1 MSKRIVIVGAGAVG
15 GYFGAYL
22 TKAGHDVT
30 LVDPWPENV
39 EAIRTTGMKLS
50 GVTPEES
57 MTLKVNAIH
66 LTDVQNLIKQKPID
80 IAVIA
85 MKSYD
90 TVWATMLIKP
100 YLAADAYVV
109 SLQNCINEERVASV
123 VGWGRTIGCI
133 ASDFSSELIGPGEI
147 RRYYPRGDKNNF
159 VYRAGELHG
168 RVTKRLEEFVEIA
181 SAADTATATSN
192 LWGERWS
199 KLCVNGMRNGL
210 SAASGLSGA
219 DMART
224 DHIRRFMIRLG
235 GQAVRV
241 GQANGYSF
249 DKVYRMK
256 ADTMARAAEG
266 DKAAMEECEDVLLQR
281 VNSGMQSE
289 GQRPSM
295 GQDMIK
301 GRRTE
306 IDFINGV
313 IVEQGEP
320 LGLPIDTHKHM
331 VRLVTAVERGELTP
345 SPDHFEGL

>member
-1 MSKRIVIVGAGAVG
+1 MNKRIVIVGAGAVG

-57 MTLKVNAIH
+57 MTVKMNAIH
-66 LTDVQNLIKQKPID
+66 LTDVQNFVKQKPID
-80 IAVIA
+80 IAIIS

-90 TVWATMLIKP
+90 TEWATMMIKP

-109 SLQNCINEERVASV
+109 SLQNCINEERIASV
-123 VGWGRTIGCI
+123 VGWGRTVGCI
-133 ASDFSSELIGPGEI
+133 AADFASELVGPGEI
-147 RRYYPRGDKNNF
+147 RRHYPRGDKDHF
-159 VYRAGELHG
+159 IYRAGELHG
-168 RVTKRLEEFVEIA
+168 RVTKRLEEFVEL
-181 SAADTATATSN
+181 AALADSATATTN

-210 SAASGLSGA
+210 SAASGLSGGE
-219 DMART
+219 MARV
-224 DHIRRFMIRLG
+224 DHIRRYMIRLG

-241 GQANGYSF
+241 GQALGFEF
-249 DKVYRMK
+249 DSIYRMNAETVAK
-256 ADTMARAAEG
+256 AAEG
-266 DKAAMEECEDVLLQR
+266 DAAAMEDCERRLLER
-281 VNSGMQSE
+281 ANSGTQSE

-295 GQDMIK
+295 GQDMVK

-313 IVEQGEP
+313 ILERGESIGMP
-320 LGLPIDTHKHM
+320 VDTHMNM
-331 VRLVTAVERGELTP
+331 VRLVTAIERGELSPT
-345 SPDHFEGL
+345 PDHFEGL